1 MAKKMS
7 LGRQKIKIAKIE
19 IPNHRQVTFSK
30 RRLGLF
36 KKASELCTLCGVE
49 IVIIVFSP
57 AQKVFSFGHPDVD
70 ILVDRFF
77 SHSHE
82 SNSSNDGLRRTLE
95 GTQRNTNI
103 HEFNSQLT
111 HIANLLEVEKKR
123 WESLDQMKEAHRGK
137 CWWEAPIDKL
147 KLPEL
152 EQLCLSME
160 ELRKNVTDQVSKV
173 LMETTSGIGLS
184 NNSMGM
190 TQQFESK
197 PFDHH
202 IAGASST
209 VSSGYNFGHG
219 YVIF

>member
-1 MAKKMS
+1 MAKKTS

-36 KKASELCTLCGVE
+36 KKASELCILCGVK

-82 SNSSNDGLRRTLE
+82 SNSSNGGSRRTE
-95 GTQRNTNI
+95 RTQRNTNI

-123 WESLDQMKEAHRGK
+123 RETLDQMKVAHRGK

-147 KLPEL
+147 KLSEL
-152 EQLCLSME
+152 EQFCVSME

-173 LMETTSGIGLS
+173 LMKTTSGIALS

-190 TQQFESK
+190 TPQFESK
-197 PFDHH
+197 PLHHH
-202 IAGASST
+202 IAGASSI
-209 VSSGYNFGHG
+209 VPSGYNFGHG